1 MKKYLVMLIIAFG
14 VFTNVYALEEQ
25 NKSIDILYSDIY
37 DKGLEK
43 TIRDKFD
50 DDVKI
55 DIPNNQNYPKT
66 IKAGEGDSS
75 YDVTVNYHGILVSN
89 RNVELEKDNQ
99 ESFYEI
105 TIENSEELINEG
117 YNKEDIVIN
126 VSDNLRL
133 ENNNVYG
140 KELGKGTVTITT
152 KDNKYKT
159 EIKVNVKEKKKDES
173 VSTEKQD
180 QTTMIKYKT
189 HIQDIGWEQIYKKD
203 GEMSGTT
210 GESKRLEAIE
220 IKLDSKYSGGI
231 KYRTHIQYLGWENG
245 YKKEGEISGT
255 TGESKRL
262 EAIQIELY
270 GEIAEHY
277 DVYYRVHIEN
287 IGWMNWAK
295 NGQKAGSEGKSYRLE
310 AIEVVLVNKGNN
322 PPKRDNMNTDKK
334 FVGLQLAYKTHIQN
348 IGWQNYVY
356 DGALAGTEG
365 QSLRME
371 AINIELKDQQY
382 SGDISYRGH
391 VQDIGWMSFVKNGEL
406 TGTEG
411 QSKRLEAIE
420 IKLTGE
426 MAEHYDVYY
435 RVHVE
440 NIGWMNWAKNGE
452 KAGSEGQ
459 SKRLEAVEIVLVD
472 KGKEPPLRNNMNT
485 NLSFVDRTG
494 WQVIDGKKYYIY
506 EDGSRAKYIAK
517 VDGKR
522 CEFTANGE
530 LQHENIKLVVDVS
543 DHNKTIDWDNLWH
556 SGEIDG
562 AIVRVSAGAE
572 KIDSKFEENMQAITR
587 LNIPYGMYIYSY
599 AENYDEGKYYAEF
612 FERTAGKYMAN
623 ASLGVYFDLESNGI
637 TSYLNTD
644 NYNEIVRGFMNVIPN
659 AKIYTYTD
667 YSNNVLNSQYL
678 LDLTTWIANYIVADC
693 PGNYRGWQYT
703 SKGKVTGIST
713 NVDLSIFY
721 Y

>member
-14 VFTNVYALEEQ
+14 IFTNVYALEEQ

-37 DKGLEK
+37 EKGLEK

-89 RNVELEKDNQ
+89 RDVELEKDNQ

-117 YNKEDIVIN
+117 YNKEDIVIS
-126 VSDNLRL
+126 VSDNLKL

-140 KELGKGTVTITT
+140 KELGEGAITLST

-159 EIKVNVKEKKKDES
+159 EIKVNVKEKEHPKEEPKE
-173 VSTEKQD
+173 EKYAL
-180 QTTMIKYKT
+180 IKYKT
-189 HIQDIGWEQIYKKD
+189 HIQDIGWENNYKKN
-203 GEMSGTT
+203 GEVSGTF
-210 GESKRLEAIE
+210 GQAKRLEAID
-220 IKLDSKYSGGI
+220 IQLDTNYSGGI
-231 KYRTHIQYLGWENG
+231 KYKTHIQDIGWENN
-245 YKKEGEISGT
+245 YKKDGEISGT
-255 TGESKRL
+255 FGQAKRL

-270 GEIAEHY
+270 GELAEHY
-277 DVYYRVHIEN
+277 DVYYRVHTQN
-287 IGWMNWAK
+287 VGWMNWAK
-295 NGQKAGSEGKSYRLE
+295 NGQKAGSQGKAYRLE
-310 AIEVVLVNKGNN
+310 GIEIVLVDKDCT
-322 PPKRDNMNTDKK
+322 PPTISNINTTERFISKK
-334 FVGLQLAYKTHIQN
+334 ITYNSHVQN
-348 IGWQNYVY
+348 IGWQGEVSNGEMTGTSGQALRIEAMTIKLNDQDYLGSVLYRVHAQDYGWMPYVK
-356 DGALAGTEG
+356 DGEVAGTQGEG
-365 QSLRME
+365 
-371 AINIELKDQQY
+371 
-382 SGDISYRGH
+382 
-391 VQDIGWMSFVKNGEL
+391 
-406 TGTEG
+406 
-411 QSKRLEAIE
+411 KRLEAIE
-420 IKLTGE
+420 IKLTDD
-426 MAEHYDVYY
+426 MAKNHDIYY
-435 RVHVE
+435 RVHAQ

-452 KAGSEGQ
+452 KSGTEGQ
-459 SKRLEAVEIVLVD
+459 GKRIEAIEIVLVD
-472 KGKEPPLRNNMNT
+472 KGAQPPQRNDMST
-485 NLSFVDRTG
+485 NLSFIDRTG

-543 DHNKTIDWDNLWH
+543 DHNKTIDWDNLWR

-572 KIDSKFEENMQAITR
+572 RIDSKFEENMQAITR

-612 FERTAGKYMAN
+612 LKKTAGKYIEN

-637 TSYLNTD
+637 TSYLNTND
-644 NYNEIVRGFMNVIPN
+644 YNGIVKGFMDIIPQ

-667 YSNNVLNSQYL
+667 YSNNVLNSDYL
-678 LDLTTWIANYIVADC
+678 LNLTTWIANYAVSDR
-693 PGNYRGWQYT
+693 PGDYRGWQYT
-703 SKGKVTGIST
+703 SKGRVTGVST
-713 NVDLSIFY
+713 NVDVSIFY